1 MHDENREENL
11 KENVAVGNPR
21 KGDRP
26 FFPPGLIAVLLDGLS
41 ERRTTLV
48 YRKYSGQDNQCSTQW
63 KGWGVIP
70 SRTKVYGGFPDYLH
84 VLWQGVNGFIFCIC
98 CRSICSLE

>member
-1 MHDENREENL
+1 MHDENHEENL
-11 KENVAVGNPR
+11 KENVALGNPR

-48 YRKYSGQDNQCSTQW
+48 YRKYSGQDNQCDIYTAHN
-63 KGWGVIP
+63 G
-70 SRTKVYGGFPDYLH
+70 KVG
-84 VLWQGVNGFIFCIC
+84 CIT
-98 CRSICSLE
+98 IKYKIANPVF